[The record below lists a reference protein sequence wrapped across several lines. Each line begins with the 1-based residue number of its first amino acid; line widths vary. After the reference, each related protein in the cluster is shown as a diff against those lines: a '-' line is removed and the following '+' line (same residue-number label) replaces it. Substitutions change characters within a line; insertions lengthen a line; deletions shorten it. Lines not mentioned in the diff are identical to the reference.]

1 MNDQAYKKEDAS
13 KALVQLDFGKI
24 FLLRDGDTFLSP
36 FYGKI
41 KLYESKG
48 HLYPFKGKHV
58 VTARGYIQLN
68 KIASINV
75 LTPQTIV
82 VDGVAQPNPYV
93 ERERSTKMIVT
104 VNVRKIG
111 IGYSP
116 IGNITI
122 VDKTLFYNIYTYFIQ
137 SIQKKIKDAKSNKE
151 PCAFIGTK
159 QSDLPDYG
167 SWVFY
172 KTMSPLGIWVNYTDK
187 EIESCLEDH
196 TQRQRF
202 GDRIA
207 QTIVER
213 NIYKDHPAIGVTTV
227 EAEGRDKEHT
237 AEVIVHGYR
246 HPMKSDRIN
255 HILEQAEKGSPDLD
269 IKAEVLDD
277 VDLDAEKEAIQEES
291 VDDKDGTLFDKGED
305 S

>member
-1 MNDQAYKKEDAS
+1 MNDQAYRKDDDS
-13 KALVQLDFGKI
+13 KAIVQLEFGEI
-24 FLLRDGDTFLSP
+24 FLIRDGDTFLNP
-36 FYGKI
+36 FSGKVH
-41 KLYESKG
+41 LSEAKG
-48 HLYPFKGKHV
+48 HLYPFKGKCV

-68 KIASINV
+68 KIASINIV
-75 LTPQTIV
+75 TPQTIV
-82 VDGVAQPNPYV
+82 VDGIAQPNPYI
-93 ERERSTKMIVT
+93 ERERSTKMIIT

-116 IGNITI
+116 VGNITI

-137 SIQKKIKDAKSNKE
+137 SIQKRIKDAKSTKE

-159 QSDLPDYG
+159 SDKLPEYG

-172 KTMSPLGIWVNYTDK
+172 KTMSPLGIWVNYRDK
-187 EIESCLEDH
+187 EIEACLEDH

-227 EAEGRDKEHT
+227 EATGGEKKHV

-255 HILEQAEKGSPDLD
+255 DILKLAEKGSPDLE
-269 IKAEVLDD
+269 IKAEVIDD
-277 VDLDAEKEAIQEES
+277 VDLDTEKEAIQEES
-291 VDDKDGTLFDKGED
+291 VDDKDGTLFGGGED
-305 S
+305 K